1 MRCLVLLYFFLLHIY
16 KLLAQKY
23 EQDSQMDLDQ
33 IIQKEKNENCGE
45 DEIKCMNQCP
55 NVFSMILSAT
65 FNSDSRT
72 YNFNDESNN
81 LFILM
86 SNKRFNHGY
95 DRYEIKIYEKTLFNL
110 LFVKNIDKIYSFV
123 GYHQLDQVFYFYTFE
138 DVSQDLVQNRYIDLY
153 EAKQKQDYNM
163 CKENLLKVF
172 DIDKIECKQQQQF
185 RVTKFYEY
193 SYKNDEMKMIKF
205 IPDQYDVDQKQY
217 VCEANIKENKLYC
230 HLYATYEY
238 YIFGYQPV
246 ENGINQLQSYVT
258 YFMHTYKFNK
268 NDGIYYN
275 RNYSRKG
282 IIINRQTS
290 VIQNNQLYLLNY
302 LIERSIYKNCPILK
316 IFFYFEF
323 DIYICRNINKEGL
336 LIISLSTNQIVQ
348 EVQADSDYKMFV
360 DTNVRFAEFTKT
372 NSQKLFDVKL
382 NYFINFESHDKVV
395 FYNRS
400 IIVFI
405 RKCEGEIDSLCTY
418 LLNANKFN
426 EIIDQNKKYL
436 FSIKRQNNNPEI
448 DIQKS
453 IEFVAA
459 EIDERDNFMIV
470 FVFSLNEQAQHLY
483 KVKIVDLYVGQVQT
497 VNIIYECSNS
507 TITLLKWVEYKK
519 NIYLQNECQSI
530 IINILNSTFY
540 ILLSKLQSSIQ
551 PNISY
556 NQNTKQ
562 IYVYSKMDS
571 LRSKFQIIDVI
582 TRQSKIIIQTNTYS
596 IEAIHIS
603 MKEYQDLIIFSGE
616 QWEHQFL
623 SSSQNAK
630 YISSGYKQT
639 FNVYQNSSYNYSSSK
654 IFEKTIV
661 ANLVSHSNLD
671 YFNLQQKQDNQA
683 AQFLCVFYFLIQ
695 KRQINF
701 ILDQENGQAPQVDQI
716 GKNILKQ
723 TIKMQNQDNSVDKLS
738 VDFSLIEE
746 FQDQMEPKVP
756 DQFIIYSDEMAANQY
771 KEDDKADINSF
782 IDFEDISGGG
792 GDKGKGR
799 IPIKPGFRQSKNID
813 RFFKSYYVG
822 VTQELQECVN
832 QIHKDQEYYYD
843 ELHRVIIFYFS
854 HLCVIDVT
862 AQILT
867 LKKQLNNER
876 KIFYHSQTNS
886 VYIVNLNV
894 KSNILYEKISLPNQ
908 VYQHKD
914 QQYKLYQAI
923 NAQIEQDFLVITLIY
938 LNDKYIFIQN
948 INDPSLNSFEI
959 ENFFLNPCSISAGSY
974 RHEYLKNR
982 VILSSIFSTEIIN
995 ISQNST
1001 TKSYKLVQ
1009 IYTRS
1014 IDVFQITNKKLEIQP
1029 LFCYKY
1035 KQNDYFHDLIDFN
1048 LVQVQSN
1055 KLHILFIFTYKVEL
1069 QEFFYDVYQ
1078 STFVQIYS
1086 RILFTN
1092 EITDILDA
1100 SFNFHTFQFTL
1111 VARSE
1116 QNLYIYEIPVENNY
1130 SRKDQ
1135 IELKKSKYQN
1145 SYADSNNNSKQVTC
1159 KIDSIYLDSGV
1170 ESSIEQFKKFYRM
1183 IQFVQSIVYPPQF
1196 TLLIKLLIYK
1206 MQVPLKGITLPS
1218 FGHEQK
1224 ASIIIKQENI
1234 FLPTSNFYIDE
1245 EVYFEFDS
1253 LFFENLM
1260 PLQKLKIEKLEII
1273 SSQSQ
1278 SHMTINKIRIIQL
1291 TDIFLCQ
1298 KQKQFSDFSI
1308 KFQDIDELIITD
1320 LKIFDCNIELVNYL
1334 FSFENIREVKIQNV
1348 QIQNNKISSLI
1359 GFKDLSI
1366 FNVYNV
1372 TKIQIRNFN
1381 FTSNQIF
1388 NNVKESVEQLQNRST
1403 KYQQAFTK
1411 FQNRL
1416 FNIRQIQD
1424 LQISSLNFVKNK
1436 RVSLIGLSSYT
1447 YQDFSNNPY
1456 IRIKEKIFK
1465 FTFSDSNI
1473 LFNTLPQY
1481 YFFFIKNG
1489 EVTINHLR
1497 IEGNIIEYS
1506 NGDIDN
1512 YSTSQ
1517 QLSNEENIQ
1526 KMRKGQDIFCF
1537 LANKQLYQGGLE
1549 IINNELFQNM
1559 YLMVVYQVLLH
1570 SIVLS
1575 NIEGNNYLIS
1585 ILLIQNSNTF
1595 ISDATVINN
1604 VGSNRAVVSIEKQTK
1619 VEFINSIFQN
1629 NKCSLCQGSVLFIS
1643 ESIFIG
1649 INSSYKNNTSD
1660 HGGSIAIQNCN
1671 ERQLFSSI
1679 DFIDNSA
1686 NYGGAISIIQSENIQ
1701 LNNITFKANR
1711 ALIGGAIYY
1720 QGFYPRGFFEMDS
1733 KLMFI
1738 DNKATSL
1745 GQNIGS
1751 FPQSLRLV
1759 KVHES
1764 IINGRFLEEKRNL
1777 NFSTKIDA
1785 QQQILINTKNAT
1797 SGNNKSIY
1805 DRMNRDYDKI
1815 IFVQNVTSGAT
1826 LTFQFE
1832 IYDEEGNRF
1841 YGYKPN
1847 IRREIYPIVQTVSTN
1862 IVLISSSIH
1871 LEEGILFLEL
1881 EVVGN
1886 NQVPLNLEDD
1896 YVIVQYQNIFISEKK
1911 HESYIELFKQY
1922 IYLNFRPCGLGEVY
1936 VIYQSQ
1942 INRKLPLTSVYKCE
1956 VCKLG
1961 KFSLVA
1967 QPNTQTQCQT
1977 STSNAVKQSYG
1988 FEIELN
1994 QGYWRSHMM
2003 SDNFLK
2009 CDLKENCN
2017 GGEST
2022 ETNQIC
2028 HLGHIGPLCEA
2039 CDIQGIVWNQKFAHS
2054 GNHSCTPCNSV
2065 TKNTIKIL
2073 LFILTTF
2080 IFIVL
2085 VLKSTLKY
2093 CMNKIYLK
2101 YLAMTGM
2108 LIMGCSAN
2116 KKITSVYVKILMSYV
2131 QVLESVRY
2139 FGINFIEIF
2148 LQGINYVASPLEQV
2162 SFSGECFMADI
2173 GIDMPLVYFKI
2184 LFALVTPFVFLFI
2197 VLVFYYCL
2205 FKLNY
2210 IKKEIKNYY
2219 SYTSIFYIILL
2230 FQNKIVNML
2239 VEVFN
2244 RREIDGEVYMKVNL
2258 QYRFYDD
2265 QHEKY
2270 FKYMIFPS
2278 LVFWTL
2284 GVILSIL
2291 IVLLKYRKNL
2301 QSVKSQFKFGFLYG
2315 EYKEDCFYWELL
2327 RIFTRVGISMSCN
2340 FYHQIPKVSCMLMF
2354 LVLVIYLIILYFK
2367 KPFIQRQ
2374 LNNLELLS
2382 TLIQMMTVSLTVL
2395 IYAQQQYSQQQ
2406 QKEKTST
2413 LQFVCQAIIV
2423 IVNVFFLVYL
2433 SFKILLS
2440 FIIRWEVSIYKIFG
2454 RCLGKKKT
2462 NDMNVLKRWSRLRH
2476 KVINNFI
2483 QNRQQSKKY
2492 YKQNLI
2498 YSFDYQNDLQRFVQ
2512 FCSYDLNHLHNFYHT
2527 NIPSLTLINLTQK
2540 QDKKESNN
2548 DLQLYQSEQIIKRSS
2563 ISEYLNQL
2571 IWSDFLVNHSLK
2583 NHPPLFLKKYNS
2595 SFQSLD
2601 DTNELAQ
2608 YYQDLDQN
2616 QSQIIIN
2623 YAHSSKSYI
2632 PPNCNVVNY
2641 QQNLNEKE
2649 NIQISEDSTLIEDSS
2664 NQNKNIPNEEQSII
2678 LSKTICIELQ
2688 KQDKQQKS

>member
-1 MRCLVLLYFFLLHIY
+1 
-16 KLLAQKY
+16 
-23 EQDSQMDLDQ
+23 MDLAS
-33 IIQKEKNENCGE
+33 IIQKEKSENCGE

-55 NVFSMILSAT
+55 NVVSMILSAT

-72 YNFNDESNN
+72 SNFDDENNN
-81 LFILM
+81 LFILI

-110 LFVKNIDKIYSFV
+110 LFVKNIDKIYSFI
-123 GYHQLDQVFYFYTFE
+123 GYHQLDQVFYFYTQE

-153 EAKQKQDYNM
+153 EAKQNQDNIM
-163 CKENLLKVF
+163 CQEKFLK
-172 DIDKIECKQQQQF
+172 DLDNDKSECKQQQQF
-185 RVTKFYEY
+185 RVTKFYQY
-193 SYKNDEMKMIKF
+193 SYKNDEMKMINF
-205 IPDQYDVDQKQY
+205 IPEQYDVNQKQY
-217 VCEANIKENKLYC
+217 VCEANIKANKLYC
-230 HLYATYEY
+230 YLQADYQY
-238 YIFGYQPV
+238 YVFGYQNV
-246 ENGINQLQSYVT
+246 ENRINQPQPYVT
-258 YFMHTYKFNK
+258 YYMYTYKFNK
-268 NDGIYYN
+268 NEEQIFNKD
-275 RNYSRKG
+275 
-282 IIINRQTS
+282 
-290 VIQNNQLYLLNY
+290 
-302 LIERSIYKNCPILK
+302 CPVLK
-316 IFFYFEF
+316 IFFQFEY
-323 DIYICRNINKEGL
+323 DIYFCKHLQKQSL
-336 LIISLSTNQIVQ
+336 LIISLSTNQILQ
-348 EVQADSDYKMFV
+348 EIQPDSDYKMVIDSNIGFIQL
-360 DTNVRFAEFTKT
+360 TKA
-372 NSQKLFDVKL
+372 NSLKLFDINL
-382 NYFINFESHDKVV
+382 NYFVNFNLHDKLI
-395 FYNRS
+395 FYDRK
-400 IIVFI
+400 IIVFT
-405 RKCEGEIDSLCTY
+405 RKCLDEIDSLCAY

-426 EIIDQNKKYL
+426 QDIDKNKKYL
-436 FSIKRQNNNPEI
+436 FSIKSQNYNP
-448 DIQKS
+448 DVDLQQQ

-470 FVFSLNEQAQHLY
+470 FVFSLNESMQNIY
-483 KVKIVDLYVGQVQT
+483 KIKVVDLYMGQVQT
-497 VNIIYECSNS
+497 LNIIYECPQS
-507 TITLLKWVEYKK
+507 TIILLKWVEYKK

-530 IINILNSTFY
+530 VINILNNSFY
-540 ILLSKLQSSIQ
+540 ILLSKLHSSSQ

-582 TRQSKIIIQTNTYS
+582 TRQSKIIIQTNNYS
-596 IEAIHIS
+596 IEAMYIS
-603 MKEYQDLIIFSGE
+603 NQQHQDLIIFSG
-616 QWEHQFL
+616 QHWEHQFL
-623 SSSQNAK
+623 SSNQSAK
-630 YISSGYKQT
+630 YISSGYKQV
-639 FNVYQNSSYNYSSSK
+639 FNVYKNTSYSYSSSK
-654 IFEKTIV
+654 KFDKTIV
-661 ANLVSHSNLD
+661 VHLVSNSSLN
-671 YFNLQQKQDNQA
+671 YFDLEQNQENQT
-683 AQFLCVFYFLIQ
+683 AQFLSIFYFLVQ
-695 KRQINF
+695 KRHINF
-701 ILDQENGQAPQVDQI
+701 IVEQDNVQDPQVDQI
-716 GKNILKQ
+716 GKHFLKQ
-723 TIKMQNQDNSVDKLS
+723 NPIIQKYDNLEDKQTD
-738 VDFSLIEE
+738 DFSFIDEIEE
-746 FQDQMEPKVP
+746 FENLMEPRVP
-756 DQFIIYSDEMAANQY
+756 NQFIIFSDEPTGKKYSD
-771 KEDDKADINSF
+771 DDKDDKNQF
-782 IDFEDISGGG
+782 IEFEDISGGG
-792 GDKGKGR
+792 QGKGKT
-799 IPIKPGFRQSKNID
+799 PIKPDIKSFKDIN
-813 RFFKSYYVG
+813 RFFKSYYVE
-822 VTQELQECVN
+822 VTQELQECIN
-832 QIHKDQEYYYD
+832 QIHKDQIYFYD
-843 ELHRVIIFYFS
+843 ELYRVIVFYFS

-862 AQILT
+862 AQTLT
-867 LKKQLNNER
+867 LKKQLSNER
-876 KIFYHSQTNS
+876 KIFYHNLTNS

-894 KSNILYEKISLPNQ
+894 KSSILYEKISLPDQ
-908 VYQHKD
+908 VFQHKD
-914 QQYKLYQAI
+914 EQYKQYQAI
-923 NAQIEQDFLVITLIY
+923 NAYIEQNFLVITLVY

-948 INDPSLNSFEI
+948 LSDPSQISFKI
-959 ENFFLNPCSISAGSY
+959 ENYFLNPCSISAGSY

-982 VILSSIFSTEIIN
+982 VILSNIFSTEIIN
-995 ISQNST
+995 LNQNLT

-1014 IDVFQITNKKLEIQP
+1014 IDIFQISNKNLDILP
-1029 LFCYKY
+1029 LLCYKY
-1035 KQNDYFHDLIDFN
+1035 EQNDYFHDLIDFN

-1092 EITDILDA
+1092 EITDILEA
-1100 SFNFHTFQFTL
+1100 SFNFHTFQFIIL
-1111 VARSE
+1111 ARSE
-1116 QNLYIYEIPVENNY
+1116 QNLYIYEIPVEKNY
-1130 SRKDQ
+1130 SKKDH
-1135 IELKKSKYQN
+1135 IESKTQKYYN
-1145 SYADSNNNSKQVTC
+1145 SYGNINNDKQVTC

-1170 ESSIEQFKKFYRM
+1170 ESSVEQFKKFYRM

-1206 MQVPLKGITLPS
+1206 NRVPLKDIALPS
-1218 FGHEQK
+1218 FGPQQK

-1234 FLPTSNFYIDE
+1234 FLPTSNFYTDE

-1260 PLQKLKIEKLEII
+1260 PLQKLKIEKIEII
-1273 SSQSQ
+1273 NSQSP
-1278 SHMTINKIRIIQL
+1278 SHITINKIRTIQL

-1298 KQKQFSDFSI
+1298 KQKKISDFSI

-1320 LKIFDCNIELVNYL
+1320 LKIFDCDIQLVNYL
-1334 FSFENIREVKIQNV
+1334 FSFENIGLIKIQNV

-1372 TKIQIRNFN
+1372 TKIQIQNFN

-1388 NNVKESVEQLQNRST
+1388 NNVKESVGQLQNRST
-1403 KYQQAFTK
+1403 KFQQAFTK

-1424 LQISSLNFVKNK
+1424 LQISSLNFVNNK
-1436 RVSLIGLSSYT
+1436 RASLIGLSSYT
-1447 YQDFSNNPY
+1447 HQDFSNNSY

-1465 FTFSDSNI
+1465 FTFSDCKI

-1489 EVTINHLR
+1489 EVTINNIR
-1497 IEGNIIEYS
+1497 IEGNIIEYI
-1506 NGDIDN
+1506 NGDIDS
-1512 YSTSQ
+1512 YSSTQ
-1517 QLSNEENIQ
+1517 HLSNEENIE
-1526 KMRKGQDIFCF
+1526 KMKKGQDIFCF

-1595 ISDATVINN
+1595 ISDATIINN

-1643 ESIFIG
+1643 DSIFIG
-1649 INSSYKNNTSD
+1649 LNSIYKNNTSD
-1660 HGGSIAIQNCN
+1660 HGGSISIQNCN
-1671 ERQLFSSI
+1671 QRILFSSI
-1679 DFIDNSA
+1679 DFIDNNA
-1686 NYGGAISIIQSENIQ
+1686 NYGGALSIVQSENIQ
-1701 LNNITFKANR
+1701 LNNITFQGNS

-1733 KLMFI
+1733 QLMFI
-1738 DNKATSL
+1738 NNKATSL

-1759 KVHES
+1759 KVYEN
-1764 IINGRFLEEKRNL
+1764 IINGRFLEEQRNL

-1797 SGNNKSIY
+1797 FGNNKSIY

-1841 YGYKPN
+1841 YGYKSN
-1847 IRREIYPIVQTVSTN
+1847 IRREIQPVVQTVSTN
-1862 IVLISSSIH
+1862 IVLISSNIR
-1871 LEEGILFLEL
+1871 LEDGILFLEL

-1886 NQVPLNLEDD
+1886 NQVPLNIEDD
-1896 YVIVQYQNIFISEKK
+1896 YIIVQYQNIFISEKK

-1936 VIYQSQ
+1936 VVYQSQ

-1961 KFSLVA
+1961 KYSLVA
-1967 QPNTQTQCQT
+1967 QPTTQTQCQT

-1988 FEIELN
+1988 FIIELN
-1994 QGYWRSHMM
+1994 QGYWRSSMM

-2022 ETNQIC
+2022 ETSQIC
-2028 HLGHIGPLCEA
+2028 HMGHIGPLCEA
-2039 CDIQGIVWNQKFAHS
+2039 CDIQGIVWKYKFAHS

-2073 LFILTTF
+2073 FFILTTF
-2080 IFIVL
+2080 ILIVL

-2093 CMNKIYLK
+2093 CINKIFLK
-2101 YLAMTGM
+2101 CLAKTGM

-2116 KKITSVYVKILMSYV
+2116 KKVTSVYVKILMSYV

-2148 LQGINYVASPLEQV
+2148 LKGINYVASPLEQV

-2205 FKLNY
+2205 YKLKY
-2210 IKKEIKNYY
+2210 IEENIKNYY
-2219 SYTSIFYIILL
+2219 SLTSIFYIILL

-2291 IVLLKYRKNL
+2291 IILLKNRKNL
-2301 QSVKSQFKFGFLYG
+2301 QKFQSLFMFGFLYG

-2327 RIFTRVGISMSCN
+2327 RIFTRIGISISCN

-2382 TLIQMMTVSLTVL
+2382 TLICMMTVSLTVL
-2395 IYAQQQYSQQQ
+2395 IYSQEQYSQQQ

-2413 LQFVCQAIIV
+2413 LQFICQAIIV

-2440 FIIRWEVSIYKIFG
+2440 FIIRWEVRIYKIFG

-2462 NDMNVLKRWSRLRH
+2462 NDMLVLKRWSRLRH
-2476 KVINNFI
+2476 KVVNNFI

-2498 YSFDYQNDLQRFVQ
+2498 YSFDYQNDLQRFVH
-2512 FCSYDLNHLHNFYHT
+2512 FCSYDLNHLHNFYHA
-2527 NIPSLTLINLTQK
+2527 NIPSLTSINLAQK
-2540 QDKKESNN
+2540 EDSKQQNN
-2548 DLQLYQSEQIIKRSS
+2548 NELKLYQSEQIIKRNS
-2563 ISEYLNQL
+2563 ISEHLDQL
-2571 IWSDFLVNHSLK
+2571 IWSDFLVNHSQK

-2601 DTNELAQ
+2601 DTNEIAQ
-2608 YYQDLDQN
+2608 YYHDLDPN
-2616 QSQIIIN
+2616 QSQLIFN
-2623 YAHSSKSYI
+2623 FTQSSRSYI
-2632 PPNCNVVNY
+2632 PPSYNVINF
-2641 QQNLNEKE
+2641 QQNQNSKE
-2649 NIQISEDSTLIEDSS
+2649 NIRSEDSTIIED
-2664 NQNKNIPNEEQSII
+2664 NNNKNNLNEEPSII
-2678 LSKTICIELQ
+2678 LSKTVFIELQ
-2688 KQDKQQKS
+2688 KEDKQQKS

>member
-1 MRCLVLLYFFLLHIY
+1 MRYLVLMYFFMLQVC
-16 KLLAQKY
+16 KSLALQY
-23 EQDSQMDLDQ
+23 EQDSSMDLDS
-33 IIQKEKNENCGE
+33 IVQKEKNENCGE

-55 NVFSMILSAT
+55 TVVSMILSAT

-72 YNFNDESNN
+72 YSFSDENNN

-86 SNKRFNHGY
+86 TNKRFNHGY

-110 LFVKNIDKIYSFV
+110 LFVKNIDKMYSFI
-123 GYHQLDQVFYFYTFE
+123 GYHQLDQVLYFYTLE

-153 EAKQKQDYNM
+153 EAKQNQDSNV
-163 CKENLLKVF
+163 CEEISKNIFENNHL
-172 DIDKIECKQQQQF
+172 ECNQNEKF

-205 IPDQYDVDQKQY
+205 IPEQYDFNQKQY
-217 VCEANIKENKLYC
+217 VCEVNVKANKLYC
-230 HLYATYEY
+230 YLYTTYQY
-238 YIFGYQPV
+238 YVFGYQPI
-246 ENGINQLQSYVT
+246 ENSINQLQSYVT
-258 YFMHTYKFNK
+258 YFMHTYKFNT
-268 NDGIYYN
+268 NEGIYYN
-275 RNYSRKG
+275 RNYSRKA
-282 IIINRQTS
+282 ILINKQTS

-302 LIERSIYKNCPILK
+302 SIEKSIYKDCPILK
-316 IFFYFEF
+316 IYFYFEF
-323 DIYICRNINKEGL
+323 DIYICRHINKEGL
-336 LIISLSTNQIVQ
+336 LIISLSTNQIIQ
-348 EVQADSDYKMFV
+348 EVYADSGYKMYV
-360 DTNVRFAEFTKT
+360 DSNIRFAEFIKT

-382 NYFINFESHDKVV
+382 NYFINFELHDKVI
-395 FYNRS
+395 FYNRNL
-400 IIVFI
+400 IIFT
-405 RKCEGEIDSLCTY
+405 RKCEDEVDSLCAY

-426 EIIDQNKKYL
+426 QAIDENKKYL
-436 FSIKRQNNNPEI
+436 FSIKSQNNNQEI
-448 DIQKS
+448 DIYQQ

-459 EIDERDNFMIV
+459 EIDERDDFMIV
-470 FVFSLNEQAQHLY
+470 FVFSLNEQIQNLY
-483 KVKIVDLYVGQVQT
+483 KVKIVDLYMGSVQT
-497 VNIIYECSNS
+497 LNIIYECPTS
-507 TITLLKWVEYKK
+507 TITLLKWIQYKK

-530 IINILNSTFY
+530 IINILNNTFY

-556 NQNTKQ
+556 NQNAK
-562 IYVYSKMDS
+562 YVYAYSKMDS
-571 LRSKFQIIDVI
+571 LRSKFQIIDII

-596 IEAIHIS
+596 IEAMHIS
-603 MKEYQDLIIFSGE
+603 MKDYQDLIIFSGE

-623 SSSQNAK
+623 SSNQNAK

-639 FNVYQNSSYNYSSSK
+639 FNVYQNSSYTYSSSK
-654 IFEKTIV
+654 KFDKTIV
-661 ANLVSHSNLD
+661 VHLVSSSNLN
-671 YFNLQQKQDNQA
+671 YFDLQQNQENQT
-683 AQFLCVFYFLIQ
+683 AQFLSVFYFLVQ

-701 ILDQENGQAPQVDQI
+701 ILDNENIQAPKVDYI
-716 GKNILKQ
+716 GRNILKQ
-723 TIKMQNQDNSVDKLS
+723 NQQTQKQDNQGEKE
-738 VDFSLIEE
+738 DFSFIDEIEE
-746 FQDQMEPKVP
+746 FQNYNEPNVP
-756 DQFIIYSDEMAANQY
+756 DKFIIYSDEMTSSKY
-771 KEDDKADINSF
+771 SIDDQDDTSQF
-782 IDFEDISGGG
+782 IDFEDISGGNQG
-792 GDKGKGR
+792 KGKT
-799 IPIKPGFRQSKNID
+799 PLKPDFRQQKNMN

-832 QIHKDQEYYYD
+832 QIHKDQVYFYD
-843 ELHRVIIFYFS
+843 ELHRVVVFYFS

-862 AQILT
+862 TQLLT
-867 LKKQLNNER
+867 LKKQLNSDK
-876 KIFYHSQTNS
+876 KIFYYNQTNS

-894 KSNILYEKISLPNQ
+894 KSNILYEKITLPDTVFQ
-908 VYQHKD
+908 RKD
-914 QQYKLYQAI
+914 DQYKQYQAI
-923 NAQIEQDFLVITLIY
+923 NAYIEQDFLVITLVY

-948 INDPSLNSFEI
+948 LTDPSQSSFKI

-982 VILSSIFSTEIIN
+982 VILSNIFSTEIIN
-995 ISQNST
+995 VGLNST

-1035 KQNDYFHDLIDFN
+1035 EQNDYFHDLIGFN

-1069 QEFFYDVYQ
+1069 QQFFYDLYQ
-1078 STFVQIYS
+1078 QTFVQIYS
-1086 RILFTN
+1086 RILFAN

-1100 SFNFHTFQFTL
+1100 SFNFNVFYFTVL
-1111 VARSE
+1111 ARSE
-1116 QNLYIYEIPVENNY
+1116 QNLYIYEIPVEKNY

-1135 IELKKSKYQN
+1135 IELKKSKYFN
-1145 SYADSNNNSKQVTC
+1145 SYGDINNNKQVTC

-1206 MQVPLKGITLPS
+1206 NQNPLKDIALPS
-1218 FGHEQK
+1218 FGSEQK
-1224 ASIIIKQENI
+1224 ASIIIKQESI
-1234 FLPTSNFYIDE
+1234 FLPTSDFYIDKDI
-1245 EVYFEFDS
+1245 YFEFDL

-1260 PLQKLKIEKLEII
+1260 PLQKLKVEKIEVI

-1278 SHMTINKIRIIQL
+1278 SHVTINKIRIIQL
-1291 TDIFLCQ
+1291 TDIILCQ
-1298 KQKQFSDFSI
+1298 KQKYISDISI
-1308 KFQDIDELIITD
+1308 KFQDIDLLIITD
-1320 LKIFDCNIELVNYL
+1320 LKIFDCDIQLVNYL

-1348 QIQNNKISSLI
+1348 QIYNNKISSLV

-1372 TKIQIRNFN
+1372 TKIQIHNFN
-1381 FTSNQIF
+1381 FTSNEII
-1388 NNVKESVEQLQNRST
+1388 NNIKESVEQLQNRST
-1403 KYQQAFTK
+1403 KFQQAFTK

-1436 RVSLIGLSSYT
+1436 RASLIGLSSYT

-1489 EVTINHLR
+1489 EITINNLR
-1497 IEGNIIEYS
+1497 IEGNIIEYI

-1512 YSTSQ
+1512 FSTPQHS
-1517 QLSNEENIQ
+1517 SNEDNIA
-1526 KMRKGQDIFCF
+1526 KMKKGQDIFCF
-1537 LANKQLYQGGLE
+1537 LASKQLYQGGLE

-1604 VGSNRAVVSIEKQTK
+1604 VGSNRAVMSIEKQTK
-1619 VEFINSIFQN
+1619 VELINSIFQN
-1629 NKCSLCQGSVLFIS
+1629 NKCSLCQGSVIFIS

-1649 INSSYKNNTSD
+1649 LNSIYKNNTSD
-1660 HGGSIAIQNCN
+1660 HGGSISIQNCN
-1671 ERQLFSSI
+1671 ERLLFSSI
-1679 DFIDNSA
+1679 DFIENSA
-1686 NYGGAISIIQSENIQ
+1686 SYGGALSIVQSENIQ
-1701 LNNITFKANR
+1701 LNNITFKGNR

-1720 QGFYPRGFFEMDS
+1720 QGYYPRGFFEMDS

-1738 DNKATSL
+1738 DNKAISL

-1759 KVHES
+1759 KVHEN
-1764 IINGRFLEEKRNL
+1764 IINGKFLEEKRNL

-1797 SGNNKSIY
+1797 SGNNRSIY

-1841 YGYKPN
+1841 YGYKSN
-1847 IRREIYPIVQTVSTN
+1847 IRREIYPIVQTVSSN
-1862 IVLISSSIH
+1862 IVLISSNIH
-1871 LEEGILFLEL
+1871 LEDGILFLEL

-1896 YVIVQYQNIFISEKK
+1896 YIIVQYQNIFISEKK

-1967 QPNTQTQCQT
+1967 QPTTQTQCQT

-1988 FEIELN
+1988 FVIELN
-1994 QGYWRSHMM
+1994 QGYWRSNMM

-2022 ETNQIC
+2022 ETNKIC
-2028 HLGHIGPLCEA
+2028 HMGHIGPLCEA

-2054 GNHSCTPCNSV
+2054 GNHSCTQCNSV
-2065 TKNTIKIL
+2065 AKNTIKIL
-2073 LFILTTF
+2073 FFILITF

-2093 CMNKIYLK
+2093 CINKIYLK

-2116 KKITSVYVKILMSYV
+2116 KKVTSVYIKILMSYV

-2205 FKLNY
+2205 YKLKY
-2210 IKKEIKNYY
+2210 IKREIKNYY
-2219 SYTSIFYIILL
+2219 SWTSIFYIILL

-2291 IVLLKYRKNL
+2291 IILLKSRKNL
-2301 QSVKSQFKFGFLYG
+2301 QKVQSQFNFGFLYG

-2327 RIFTRVGISMSCN
+2327 RIFTRIGISMSCN

-2382 TLIQMMTVSLTVL
+2382 TLICMMTVSLTVL
-2395 IYAQQQYSQQQ
+2395 IYSQQQYSQQQ

-2440 FIIRWEVSIYKIFG
+2440 FIIRWEVSIYRIFG

-2462 NDMNVLKRWSRLRH
+2462 NDMDVLKRWSRLRH
-2476 KVINNFI
+2476 KVVNNFI

-2498 YSFDYQNDLQRFVQ
+2498 YSFDYQNDLQRFVH
-2512 FCSYDLNHLHNFYHT
+2512 FCSYDLNHLHNFYHA
-2527 NIPSLTLINLTQK
+2527 NIPSLTSINLLQK
-2540 QDKKESNN
+2540 EDNKESQNE
-2548 DLQLYQSEQIIKRSS
+2548 LKLYQSEQIIKRNS
-2563 ISEYLNQL
+2563 ISEHLDQL
-2571 IWSDFLVNHSLK
+2571 IWSDFLINHSQK

-2601 DTNELAQ
+2601 DTNEIAQ
-2608 YYQDLDQN
+2608 YYQDLDSN
-2616 QSQIIIN
+2616 QSQLIFN
-2623 YAHSSKSYI
+2623 FTQSSKTYI
-2632 PPNCNVVNY
+2632 PPNQSVINL
-2641 QQNLNEKE
+2641 QQNQNSKE
-2649 NIQISEDSTLIEDSS
+2649 NIFERSEDSTIIEDNK
-2664 NQNKNIPNEEQSII
+2664 NQNKNILNEEQSII
-2678 LSKTICIELQ
+2678 LSKTVYIELQ
-2688 KQDKQQKS
+2688 KEDKQQKS